1 MSAIDNL
8 GNKFVV
14 PYNGGSGTMD
24 GDSGE
29 DNTWSATIH
38 GLDPEATSITF
49 YPFAHV
55 SNSQS
60 DNKRIDFKPIKIDYP
75 YYFNGCDY

>member
-1 MSAIDNL
+1 M
-8 GNKFVV
+8 
-14 PYNGGSGTMD
+14 PYNGGTGTKD
-24 GDSGE
+24 GDSSE
-29 DNTWSATIH
+29 DITWNATIH

-60 DNKRIDFKPIKIDYP
+60 DNKRIDFDPIIVELE
-75 YYFNGCDY
+75 